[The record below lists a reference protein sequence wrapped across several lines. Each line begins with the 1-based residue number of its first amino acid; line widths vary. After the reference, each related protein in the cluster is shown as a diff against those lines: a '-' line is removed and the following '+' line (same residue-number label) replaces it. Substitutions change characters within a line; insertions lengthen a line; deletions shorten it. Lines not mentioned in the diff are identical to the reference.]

1 MRSPPTER
9 LHGDAIPSDGRASAE
24 ASPVARLDAQASYLG
39 GADHLGLRWVL
50 LDRVL

>member
-1 MRSPPTER
+1 MRSPPSER

-24 ASPVARLDAQASYLG
+24 ASPVARLDAEASYLG